1 MGGGGGGLFI
11 CFQALLRGRGGG
23 LKRGGGSLNL
33 VKRITGRIEFLPTG
47 ARFLEGGL
55 VVPGCSTA
63 FSNNKQMVTILHR
76 VLELKVEKKL
86 ST

>member
-1 MGGGGGGLFI
+1 MK
-11 CFQALLRGRGGG
+11 C
-23 LKRGGGSLNL
+23 
-33 VKRITGRIEFLPTG
+33 ITSRIEFLLTA

-63 FSNNKQMVTILHR
+63 FCNNKKMVTILHR